1 MMRNIVK
8 ILIHIGGKMDSG
20 KEIHVGLMVMTILS
34 LLGEGTY
41 GRVFKAR
48 TKDGR
53 CVVVKEF
60 ADEDATKE
68 EKEAYK
74 LLEENIPEYD
84 FAPRLLAY
92 DETHIVMDYYDGK
105 TLDKAIKNP
114 TWDDIPEVLDLLS
127 QGLKI
132 VKVLAAK
139 GLVHRDI
146 KPQNLIVVK
155 ERGKSCLKLI
165 DMGLLAKSGSKEDD
179 FRRYTRWFRSYA
191 ASASMFQLNRPGT
204 TEEDEVFAVI
214 SSFAIAMWRQM
225 FQGIFCSRDDENH
238 CFTLNQGMDMDD
250 LDAVKTHMQA
260 RRIGFTFS
268 IVLPGGR
275 LSRACDAIV
284 QREHNS
290 THLERLIGVFRK
302 VFRPTTAGEVLAI
315 LEEKPRQVSYKEML
329 VRNL

>member
-8 ILIHIGGKMDSG
+8 IIIHIGGKMDSG
-20 KEIHVGLMVMTILS
+20 KEIHVGLMVMTILF

-48 TKDGR
+48 TKEGR
-53 CVVVKEF
+53 FVVVKEF
-60 ADEDATKE
+60 ADEEATEE
-68 EKEAYK
+68 EKEAYQ
-74 LLEENIPEYD
+74 LLEANIPGCS
-84 FAPRLLAY
+84 FAPRLLAF
-92 DETHIVMDYYDGK
+92 DDKHLVIDYYEGK

-114 TWDDIPEVLDLLS
+114 TCDEIPEVLDLLS

-132 VKVLAAK
+132 VQALAAK

-155 ERGKSCLKLI
+155 EGGKSCLKLI
-165 DMGLLAKSGSKEDD
+165 DMGLLVKSGSKEDD

-191 ASASMFQLNRPGT
+191 ASATMFQLNRPGT

-225 FQGIFCSRDDENH
+225 FQGVFCSRDDENH
-238 CFTLNQGMDMDD
+238 CFTLNQAMD
-250 LDAVKTHMQA
+250 LDALEAVKTHMQA

-268 IVLPGGR
+268 IVLPGGH
-275 LSRACDAIV
+275 LSRACDAIF
-284 QREHNS
+284 QREPNS
-290 THLERLIGVFRK
+290 NHLDRLIRVFRK
-302 VFRPTTAGEVLAI
+302 VFRPSTAGEVLAM
-315 LEEKPRQVSYKEML
+315 LEEKPHQVSYKDML
-329 VRNL
+329 LRNL